1 MWELRHYP
9 NDNKTSQPPPPE
21 KRSQI
26 KKIGIKKY
34 KIINPHTTT
43 LPTDQEDPSCA
54 PSHASTCAPSHASG
68 ANPYCT
74 S

>member
-1 MWELRHYP
+1 MWELGHYP

-26 KKIGIKKY
+26 KKLALKNIKLF
-34 KIINPHTTT
+34 NPRTTT
-43 LPTDQEDPSCA
+43 LPTDQEDP
-54 PSHASTCAPSHASG
+54 TCAPSHASG

-74 S
+74 L